1 MSFQIK
7 TIKHQIAATTRLIK
21 SGCKQYILRLLSLK
35 AKLEKLEAMEEE
47 KKQEEKKYYEVI
59 TNENLISYITNGSVH
74 RHAAIEGE
82 ETKRK
87 YRDGIN
93 VIGKIDTTGLTGVF
107 DLHAVVMRHME
118 TSYLVINNGDVV
130 LHTAHRAE
138 VKAFQSGV
146 KLPALQGSPKQIKW
160 AEDLRRK
167 YILVAE
173 PSELSAIA
181 NETRSTFFINWQTN
195 RFSSPAKKSTF
206 TKPVLARR

>member
-1 MSFQIK
+1 MSLQIK
-7 TIKHQIAATTRLIK
+7 TVKHQIAATKRLIA
-21 SGCKQYILRLLSLK
+21 SGCKQFIVQLLDLE
-35 AKLEKLEAMEEE
+35 AKLEKLHMAAQRKFIEA
-47 KKQEEKKYYEVI
+47 I
-59 TNENLISYITNGSVH
+59 TNRNKVAYITNNNGIHVG
-74 RHAAIEGE
+74 AYPIESQQ
-82 ETKRK
+82 RK
-87 YRDGIN
+87 YNDGLNAMGTIE
-93 VIGKIDTTGLTGVF
+93 TTGLNGVF
-107 DLHAVVMRHME
+107 DLQSVVMNHYQI
-118 TSYLVINNGDVV
+118 TFLVIENGDVV

-138 VKAFQSGV
+138 VKAFQAGI